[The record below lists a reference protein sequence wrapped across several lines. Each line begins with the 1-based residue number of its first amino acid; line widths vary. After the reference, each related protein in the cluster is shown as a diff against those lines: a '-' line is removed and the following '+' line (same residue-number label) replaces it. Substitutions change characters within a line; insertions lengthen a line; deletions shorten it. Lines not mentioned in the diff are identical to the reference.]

1 MGHQHP
7 RVIVAL
13 DFDSSDAVFKFIDS
27 VDLSTCAVK
36 VGHEL
41 FARCG
46 LGLVDA
52 LVARRFDVFLDL
64 KFHDIPNTVARACRA
79 VADHGVWM
87 LNVHALGGLR
97 MMTAARNAL
106 NSFSS
111 RSPLLIAVTL
121 LTSMGSHDLCAV
133 GLSQG
138 REDAARRLATLA
150 YEAGLDGVV
159 AAASD
164 VICIKQACGD
174 HFLAV
179 TPGIR
184 FVDDAHHDQI
194 MVVTPQHAQ
203 RMGSD
208 YLVVG
213 RSITQAV
220 DPQLRLHQLLTAI
233 REDA

>member
-1 MGHQHP
+1 MNHPHP

-13 DFDSSDAVFKFIDS
+13 DFNSADAVFKFIDT
-27 VDLSTCAVK
+27 VDLTTCALK

-41 FARCG
+41 FTRCG

-106 NSFSS
+106 DSFSS
-111 RSPLLIAVTL
+111 KSPLLIAVTI
-121 LTSMGSHDLCAV
+121 LTSMSSHDLCTV
-133 GLSQG
+133 GLNQE
-138 REDAARRLATLA
+138 REEAALRLAKLA
-150 YEAGLDGVV
+150 HEAGLDGVV
-159 AAASD
+159 TAASD
-164 VICIKQACGD
+164 VTCIKQACGD
-174 HFLAV
+174 HFLAI

-184 FVDDAHHDQI
+184 FVEDAHHDQV

-220 DPQLRLHQLLTAI
+220 DPQLRLRQLLTAI
-233 REDA
+233 R